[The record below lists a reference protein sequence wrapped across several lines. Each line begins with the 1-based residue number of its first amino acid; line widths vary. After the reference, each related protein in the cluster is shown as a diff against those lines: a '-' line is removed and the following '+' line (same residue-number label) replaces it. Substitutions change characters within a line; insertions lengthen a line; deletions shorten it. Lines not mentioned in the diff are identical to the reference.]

1 MSDDIAIVGIAG
13 KFSSAQDVA
22 DFYDALVERRTL
34 IRSLTDDELARV
46 GSTARQPNFVPVTSS
61 MPDALRFDGQE
72 FGLSQRDCEIMD
84 PQQRKLLEI
93 IRTASDDTQL
103 DLTEEVVGVFAASA
117 LSTYMVRHLLTLPE
131 EERPPEYA
139 MLLGNEKDFVATRVA
154 HLLGYQGPAVAVQ
167 SACSSSLLAV
177 HEAVLAL
184 LGGDCTIAVAGGVS
198 ISYPEARGFLHQSGG
213 IISPT
218 GRCRPFDKEA
228 DGTITADGA
237 GAVVLMMGEDA
248 RQRNIPAYA
257 TIMATAANNDGRR
270 RAGFTAPSPSGQA
283 DAIHAAHSRAGTLDG
298 TIGYI
303 ETHGTGTSLGDPI
316 EIAGLTQALQDTA
329 GPTKIQIGSLK
340 ANVGHLDV
348 AAGVASVIK
357 VALMRRSDELLP
369 QVNYD
374 QPNPGL
380 AIENSPFEVNT
391 QRTPWPSDRPFAG
404 ISAFGIGGTNVHA
417 VLGPWHGRQ
426 HDLPRRSEQGS
437 TFAPVTI
444 WSQPTETKSASLG
457 RDLPPTIMTLSGV
470 MELFEEFLDGSVNP
484 ETDFYDAGGD
494 SLSAVE
500 LIDTAKRRWTC
511 ELSVPEFEMA
521 PTPRGL
527 FGGITQSGTQ
537 KPRVVTLRNTGRPEA
552 PALIL
557 IHPAGGTVAR
567 YRDLER
573 HLPADWDLLAI
584 PYVLDE
590 PGERP
595 TVRELA
601 ERYAALIT
609 SEIAPSS
616 PLVLGGFSLGGNI
629 AHEIT
634 NVSVSVG
641 TRCIGL
647 LLLDSLPPG
656 AYPPVPPSPNTI
668 DRVGGEVLA
677 GTDTTD
683 DVVTRETMRAIWRAT
698 STCLFGYAPSGV
710 TDVPTVLLV
719 AESQTNDAFTALGIE
734 PEKAEPWSD
743 WCREVKSTIRVPGN
757 HYTMLEG
764 SQHIETVGNEIARA
778 LALFQN
784 GVERP

>member
-1 MSDDIAIVGIAG
+1 M
-13 KFSSAQDVA
+13 
-22 DFYDALVERRTL
+22 
-34 IRSLTDDELARV
+34 
-46 GSTARQPNFVPVTSS
+46 
-61 MPDALRFDGQE
+61 
-72 FGLSQRDCEIMD
+72 
-84 PQQRKLLEI
+84 
-93 IRTASDDTQL
+93 
-103 DLTEEVVGVFAASA
+103 
-117 LSTYMVRHLLTLPE
+117 
-131 EERPPEYA
+131 
-139 MLLGNEKDFVATRVA
+139 
-154 HLLGYQGPAVAVQ
+154 
-167 SACSSSLLAV
+167 
-177 HEAVLAL
+177 
-184 LGGDCTIAVAGGVS
+184 
-198 ISYPEARGFLHQSGG
+198 
-213 IISPT
+213 
-218 GRCRPFDKEA
+218 
-228 DGTITADGA
+228 
-237 GAVVLMMGEDA
+237 
-248 RQRNIPAYA
+248 
-257 TIMATAANNDGRR
+257 
-270 RAGFTAPSPSGQA
+270 
-283 DAIHAAHSRAGTLDG
+283 
-298 TIGYI
+298 
-303 ETHGTGTSLGDPI
+303 
-316 EIAGLTQALQDTA
+316 
-329 GPTKIQIGSLK
+329 
-340 ANVGHLDV
+340 
-348 AAGVASVIK
+348 
-357 VALMRRSDELLP
+357 
-369 QVNYD
+369 
-374 QPNPGL
+374 
-380 AIENSPFEVNT
+380 
-391 QRTPWPSDRPFAG
+391 
-404 ISAFGIGGTNVHA
+404 
-417 VLGPWHGRQ
+417 
-426 HDLPRRSEQGS
+426 
-437 TFAPVTI
+437 
-444 WSQPTETKSASLG
+444 
-457 RDLPPTIMTLSGV
+457 
-470 MELFEEFLDGSVNP
+470 
-484 ETDFYDAGGD
+484 
-494 SLSAVE
+494 
-500 LIDTAKRRWTC
+500 
-511 ELSVPEFEMA
+511 
-521 PTPRGL
+521 
-527 FGGITQSGTQ
+527 
-537 KPRVVTLRNTGRPEA
+537 VTLRNTGRPEA